1 MSKEGQRLNLKA
13 GRVVAP
19 EDDGRLGVVIQGPG
33 GKPLNISMGRNS
45 HIKAVHHGS
54 VRSVAVGRQ
63 FAQALEVT

>member
-19 EDDGRLGVVIQGPG
+19 EDDGRLGVVIQGLG
-33 GKPLNISMGRNS
+33 ENVE
-45 HIKAVHHGS
+45 HFD
-54 VRSVAVGRQ
+54 RSEFTRKTQYKTCACYQRSVGRQ